1 MANHMPIVSI
11 ARPANFQVITSDIG
25 IDRERTRI
33 TLLRTLKDA
42 KIPPFNAVD
51 V

>member
-1 MANHMPIVSI
+1 MPIVST
-11 ARPANFQVITSDIG
+11 ARPASFQVITSDIG
-25 IDRERTRI
+25 IDHERTRI

-42 KIPPFNAVD
+42 RISPFSGVD